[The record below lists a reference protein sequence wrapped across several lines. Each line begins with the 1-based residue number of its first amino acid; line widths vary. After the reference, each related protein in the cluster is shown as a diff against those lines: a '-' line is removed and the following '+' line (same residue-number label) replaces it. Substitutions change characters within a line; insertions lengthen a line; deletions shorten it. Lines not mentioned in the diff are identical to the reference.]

1 MRPYI
6 LAESNW
12 KQVKE
17 INYEIALL
25 PWGATE
31 PHNYHLP
38 YTTDNYEAETISYE
52 AAKIAWENGVKV
64 VVLPTIPFGV
74 NTGQKDLQLTININ
88 PSTQLKLLIDIV
100 DSLNQQGI
108 KKLVIM
114 NGHGGN
120 DFKSLIREVGS
131 AYKEM
136 FLCSCTWYQSVKKED
151 YFEYEGDHADELET
165 SVMLY
170 LKPDLVLP
178 LNEAGEGKSKKF
190 SIKALNE
197 KWAWTERKWS
207 SVSKDTGIGYP
218 LKATKEK
225 GEKFFNDCAKKVSGF
240 LIEFAKTN
248 IDNMYCD

>member
-38 YTTDNYEAETISYE
+38 YTTDNYEAEAISYE
-52 AAKIAWENGVKV
+52 AAKIAWEKGVKV

-88 PSTQLKLLIDIV
+88 PSTQLKLLSDIV

-120 DFKSLIREVGS
+120 DFKSIIREVGS
-131 AYKEM
+131 NYPQM

-151 YFEYEGDHADELET
+151 YFEHEGDHADELET

-178 LNEAGEGKSKKF
+178 LNEAGDGKSKKF
-190 SIKALNE
+190 SINALNE

-207 SVSKDTGIGYP
+207 SVSKDTGIGNP
-218 LKATKEK
+218 SKATKEK
-225 GEKFFNDCAKKVSGF
+225 GEKFFNDCADKVSGF
-240 LIEFAKTN
+240 LIELAKTRVN
-248 IDNMYCD
+248 DMYCG

>member
-38 YTTDNYEAETISYE
+38 YTTDNYEAEAISYE

-74 NTGQKDLQLTININ
+74 NTGQKNLQLTININ
-88 PSTQLKLLIDIV
+88 PSTQLKLLSDIV
-100 DSLNQQGI
+100 DNLNQQGI

-120 DFKSLIREVGS
+120 DFKSIIREAGS
-131 AYKEM
+131 NYPQM

-151 YFEYEGDHADELET
+151 YFEHEGDHADELET

-178 LNEAGEGKSKKF
+178 LNEAGDGKSKKF
-190 SIKALNE
+190 SINALNE

-207 SVSKDTGIGYP
+207 SVSKDTGIGNP
-218 LKATKEK
+218 SKATKEK
-225 GEKFFNDCAKKVSGF
+225 GEKFFNDCADKVSGF
-240 LIEFAKTN
+240 LIELAKTRV
-248 IDNMYCD
+248 DDMYCG